1 MNDQEKKLLKCFSRI
16 KVNPNDLVD
25 IQDNGD
31 FNAPIVNAVRGVT
44 KYFDMDYE
52 AMDKNHPD
60 WYADCYAVGN
70 SVEACVCV
78 IDAHFYMDG
87 FNLYEDKT
95 IEVPKSVGKELY
107 KKLYES
113 SPNEFALDVIVF

>member
-44 KYFDMDYE
+44 EYFDMDYE

-70 SVEACVCV
+70 SVEACVSV
-78 IDAHFYMDG
+78 IYAHFYMDG

-113 SPNEFALDVIVF
+113 SPNEFALDVIIF

>member
-1 MNDQEKKLLKCFSRI
+1 MNDQKKKLLKCFSRI

-52 AMDKNHPD
+52 AMDKNHSD

-70 SVEACVCV
+70 SVEECVSV
-78 IDAHFYMDG
+78 IYANFFMDG

-107 KKLYES
+107 RNINQIQNSKEKT
-113 SPNEFALDVIVF
+113 P

>member
-70 SVEACVCV
+70 SVEACVSE
-78 IDAHFYMDG
+78 IYAHFYMDG

-113 SPNEFALDVIVF
+113 SPNEFALDVIIL